1 MARRI
6 MMGAFFLFLI
16 FSLPSLVLAST
27 FNGTLVKIE
36 GSVYVVKDESS
47 GTERRILVDQS
58 TVKVGDLKEGAVV
71 EVEVDDTSGYVKVI
85 KVKKT

>member
-6 MMGAFFLFLI
+6 MMGVFFLLLML
-16 FSLPSLVLAST
+16 SLPSLGLAST
-27 FNGTLVKIE
+27 FNGTLMKIE
-36 GSVYVVKDESS
+36 GSIYVVKDDRT

-58 TVKVGDLKEGAVV
+58 TVTVGDLKEGAMV

-85 KVKKT
+85 KAKKT

>member
-1 MARRI
+1 MGRRI
-6 MMGAFFLFLI
+6 MMGALFLLLVL
-16 FSLPSLVLAST
+16 SLPTLGLAST
-27 FNGTLVKIE
+27 FNGTLMKIE
-36 GSVYVVKDESS
+36 GSVYVVKDNQS

-58 TVKVGDLKEGAVV
+58 TVKVGDLKEGATV